1 MRLPAGRRSA
11 NGAQRRTPA
20 RRRTAGT
27 AASRAAAEPAEAGA
41 PAAPVTH
48 RPAAEPPGGARA
60 WLVWGTAVAV
70 YFAAM
75 FHRNGMSAA
84 ALMAQER
91 FDTGATLLSMLPV
104 LQLAVYVACQIP
116 GGVLAD
122 RLGPRG
128 SLLIGLAAMVGGTA
142 LFAVA
147 PTIQAAIAG
156 RILIG
161 FGDALVFLNVIR
173 LGALWF
179 PRREYAV
186 VSALTGLVG
195 GLGQV
200 ASVAPLS
207 ALLRNLGWTPAFLAA
222 SGVTSALLVLVLIL
236 VRDRPAGFPAPG
248 RAERISVRAS
258 LAEALRARGPRV
270 GMAHHAAA
278 MTSYTMLAVLWGYPL
293 LEQGLGLDPGTAGA
307 LFTGA
312 ALAPMALV
320 PFLARLTGARPGLR
334 RPLALTLTWTVSLG
348 WLAVVAWPGGLP
360 PLWATGTVIVLSAA
374 GSVIAPSLSFDY
386 ARDGMPAQRTGV
398 AAALVNMCGF
408 ATVVVA
414 TIAAGALLDA
424 QDGPTGGEA
433 FQVAFTPMAAMLLA
447 ATAVLTALLWRYPR
461 AGTGRP

>member
-1 MRLPAGRRSA
+1 MPADRGRAAARRS
-11 NGAQRRTPA
+11 P
-20 RRRTAGT
+20 GT
-27 AASRAAAEPAEAGA
+27 ASRAPGDGTASADR
-41 PAAPVTH
+41 
-48 RPAAEPPGGARA
+48 RPTAAEPPGGARA
-60 WLVWGTAVAV
+60 WAVWGTAVVV
-70 YFAAM
+70 YFMAM

-91 FDTGATLLSMLPV
+91 FDAGATLLSMLPV
-104 LQLAVYVACQIP
+104 LQLVVYVAFQIP

-128 SLLIGLAAMVGGTA
+128 SLLIGLGAMVGGSA

-147 PTIQAAIAG
+147 PTIQVAIAG
-156 RILIG
+156 RVLIG

-207 ALLRNLGWTPAFLAA
+207 ALLRGVGWTPTFLAA
-222 SGVTSALLVLVLIL
+222 SGVTALLVVLVLLL

-258 LAEALRARGPRV
+258 IGEALRERGPRV
-270 GMAHHAAA
+270 GMAHHAVA
-278 MTSYTMLAVLWGYPL
+278 MTPFTMLAVLWGYPL
-293 LEQGLGLDPGTAGA
+293 LERGAGLDPGTAGM
-307 LFTGA
+307 LFTAA
-312 ALAPMALV
+312 ALAPMVLV

-334 RPLALTLTWTVSLG
+334 KPLALTLAWTVSLG

-360 PLWATGTVIVLSAA
+360 PLWATATVIVVSAA
-374 GSVIAPSLSFDY
+374 GAVIAPSVSFDY

-398 AAALVNMCGF
+398 AAALVNMSGF
-408 ATVVVA
+408 GTVVLA
-414 TIAAGALLDA
+414 TTAAGALLDA
-424 QDGPTGGEA
+424 QGGPTGGPA
-433 FQVAFTPMAAMLLA
+433 FQVAFVPLVAMALTA
-447 ATAVLTALLWRYPR
+447 AAVLTVLLRRYPR
-461 AGTGRP
+461 RTADGG